1 MSWANMVD
9 AVEAGTSDKYEK
21 VETCINMCY
30 KGTLKLMPD
39 EIAWAVKTTP
49 VALEEPWQSKHRLI
63 RLCTALLDCN
73 HLNNKQIKDITD
85 IAEKARAGNWETEDD
100 CVEFLDH
107 SRSGLTS
114 KGYYKRVYE
123 NHGKQAKYTY
133 TQEHAS
139 VESLEQ
145 GISLAIEISMEAGGE
160 AFGGKEGFKE
170 SIHESYNK
178 AMQITKEKSLT
189 QNFEFKDGDNDCLY
203 EKVVTATK
211 YEQKRTFFL
220 AIERFPKRMEGTHDG
235 YLFEN

>member
-1 MSWANMVD
+1 MVD
-9 AVEAGTSDKYEK
+9 AVEAGSDDKYWK
-21 VETCINMCY
+21 VETCIDMCY
-30 KGTLKLMPD
+30 KGTLKPMPD
-39 EIAWAVKTTP
+39 EIAWAVKRTP
-49 VALEEPWQSKHRLI
+49 IALKEAWQSKHRMI

-73 HLNNKQIKDITD
+73 HLDNEQIKVIAH
-85 IAEKARAGNWETEDD
+85 IAEKARAGEWETEAD

-133 TQEHAS
+133 TQKHAS

-145 GISLAIEISMEAGGE
+145 NISLAIEISMEAGGE

-170 SIHESYNK
+170 SINESYKK
-178 AMQITKEKSLT
+178 AMQITNEKSLT
-189 QNFEFKDGDNDCLY
+189 QDFEFKDGDNDCLY

-211 YEQKRTFFL
+211 YGEKRTFFL
-220 AIERFPKRMEGTHDG
+220 AIERFPKRVEGTHDG